1 MLDSITTV
9 LFSKSDAKTT
19 EDVSSKL
26 ALTVL
31 LMCRGDVDSIVS
43 EMFLVDIISVGNM
56 FVVIEV
62 VNIDTVSKIS
72 VTMDSEEKMSDV
84 IRNDDISIV
93 GSTGVCS
100 KMVPF
105 IEISDLDENTACDS
119 TEIIDCSGIKEK
131 FAVVDKIVEI
141 IGVEKFG
148 DIDENIPMVL
158 VVSFP

>member
-31 LMCRGDVDSIVS
+31 LMCRGDVERIIS
-43 EMFLVDIISVGNM
+43 EMFVDIISVGNM

-72 VTMDSEEKMSDV
+72 VTVDSEAKMSDV

-93 GSTGVCS
+93 GSTVVCS

-105 IEISDLDENTACDS
+105 IEISDIDENTACDS

-131 FAVVDKIVEI
+131 FAVVDKTVEI

-148 DIDENIPMVL
+148 DIDENISMVL
-158 VVSFP
+158 VVSFS

>member
-1 MLDSITTV
+1 MLDSKTTV

-31 LMCRGDVDSIVS
+31 LMCRGNVERIVS
-43 EMFLVDIISVGNM
+43 EMFVDIISVGNM

-72 VTMDSEEKMSDV
+72 VTMDSEAKMSDV

-93 GSTGVCS
+93 GSTVVCS

-105 IEISDLDENTACDS
+105 IEISDIDENTACDS

-131 FAVVDKIVEI
+131 FAVVDKTVEI

-148 DIDENIPMVL
+148 DIDENISMVL
-158 VVSFP
+158 VVSFS

>member
-1 MLDSITTV
+1 MLDSKTTV

-31 LMCRGDVDSIVS
+31 LMCRGDVERIVS
-43 EMFLVDIISVGNM
+43 EMFVDIISVGNM

-72 VTMDSEEKMSDV
+72 VTMDSEAKMSDV

-93 GSTGVCS
+93 GSTVVCS

-105 IEISDLDENTACDS
+105 IEISDIDENTVCDS

-148 DIDENIPMVL
+148 DIDENISMVL
-158 VVSFP
+158 VVSFS

>member
-31 LMCRGDVDSIVS
+31 LMCRGDVERIVS
-43 EMFLVDIISVGNM
+43 EMFVDIISVGNM

-62 VNIDTVSKIS
+62 ANIDTVSKIS
-72 VTMDSEEKMSDV
+72 VTMDSEAKMSDV

-93 GSTGVCS
+93 GSTVVCS

-105 IEISDLDENTACDS
+105 IEISDIDENTVCDS

-148 DIDENIPMVL
+148 DIDENISMVL
-158 VVSFP
+158 VVSFS

>member
-31 LMCRGDVDSIVS
+31 LMCRGDVERIVS
-43 EMFLVDIISVGNM
+43 EMFVDIISVGNM

-72 VTMDSEEKMSDV
+72 VTMDSEAKMSDV

-93 GSTGVCS
+93 GSTVVCS

-105 IEISDLDENTACDS
+105 IEISDIDENTACDS

-148 DIDENIPMVL
+148 DIDENISMVL
-158 VVSFP
+158 VVSFS

>member
-31 LMCRGDVDSIVS
+31 LMCRGDVERIIS
-43 EMFLVDIISVGNM
+43 EMFVDIISVGNM

-72 VTMDSEEKMSDV
+72 VTMDSEAKMSDV

-93 GSTGVCS
+93 GSTVVCS

-105 IEISDLDENTACDS
+105 IEISDIDENTACDS

-131 FAVVDKIVEI
+131 FAVVDKTVEI

-148 DIDENIPMVL
+148 DIDENISMVL
-158 VVSFP
+158 VVSFS

>member
-1 MLDSITTV
+1 MLDSKTTV

-31 LMCRGDVDSIVS
+31 LMCRGDVERIVS
-43 EMFLVDIISVGNM
+43 EMFVDIISMGNM

-62 VNIDTVSKIS
+62 VNITVSKIS
-72 VTMDSEEKMSDV
+72 VTMDSEAKMFDV

-93 GSTGVCS
+93 ASTVVCS

-105 IEISDLDENTACDS
+105 IEISDIDENTACVS
-119 TEIIDCSGIKEK
+119 TEIIDCSGISEK

-148 DIDENIPMVL
+148 DIDENISMVL
-158 VVSFP
+158 VVSFS

>member
-1 MLDSITTV
+1 MLDSKTTV

-31 LMCRGDVDSIVS
+31 LMCRGDVERIIS
-43 EMFLVDIISVGNM
+43 EMFVDIISVGNM

-72 VTMDSEEKMSDV
+72 VTVDSEAKMSDV

-93 GSTGVCS
+93 GSTVVCS

-105 IEISDLDENTACDS
+105 IEISDIDENTACDS

-131 FAVVDKIVEI
+131 FAVVDKTVEI

-148 DIDENIPMVL
+148 DIDENISMVL
-158 VVSFP
+158 VVSFS

>member
-31 LMCRGDVDSIVS
+31 LMCRGDVERIIS
-43 EMFLVDIISVGNM
+43 EMFVDIISVGNM

-72 VTMDSEEKMSDV
+72 VTMDSEAKMSDV

-93 GSTGVCS
+93 GSTVVCS

-105 IEISDLDENTACDS
+105 IEISDIDENTACDS
-119 TEIIDCSGIKEK
+119 TEIIDCSGMKEK

-148 DIDENIPMVL
+148 DIDENISMVL
-158 VVSFP
+158 VVSFS

>member
-1 MLDSITTV
+1 MLDNKTTV

-31 LMCRGDVDSIVS
+31 LMCRGDVERIIS
-43 EMFLVDIISVGNM
+43 EMFVDIISVGNM

-72 VTMDSEEKMSDV
+72 VTMDSEAKMSDV

-93 GSTGVCS
+93 GSTVVCS

-105 IEISDLDENTACDS
+105 IEISDIDEYTASDS

-131 FAVVDKIVEI
+131 FAVVDKTVEI

-148 DIDENIPMVL
+148 DIDENISMVL
-158 VVSFP
+158 VVSFS

>member
-1 MLDSITTV
+1 MLDSKTTV
-9 LFSKSDAKTT
+9 LFSKSDAKTM

-31 LMCRGDVDSIVS
+31 LMCRGDVERIVS
-43 EMFLVDIISVGNM
+43 EMFVDIISVGNM

-72 VTMDSEEKMSDV
+72 VTMDSEAKMSDV

-93 GSTGVCS
+93 GSTVVCS

-105 IEISDLDENTACDS
+105 IEISDIDENTACDS
-119 TEIIDCSGIKEK
+119 TEIIDCSGISEK

-148 DIDENIPMVL
+148 DIDENISMVL
-158 VVSFP
+158 VVSFS

>member
-1 MLDSITTV
+1 MLDSKTTV

-31 LMCRGDVDSIVS
+31 LMCRGDVERIVS
-43 EMFLVDIISVGNM
+43 EMFVDIISVGNM

-72 VTMDSEEKMSDV
+72 VTMDSEAKMSDV

-93 GSTGVCS
+93 GSTVVCS

-105 IEISDLDENTACDS
+105 IEISDIDENTACDS

-131 FAVVDKIVEI
+131 FAVVDKTVEI

-148 DIDENIPMVL
+148 DIDENISMVL
-158 VVSFP
+158 VVSFS